1 MVNLSRIFKDPIF
14 QTDAEFFIRN
24 CMPFY
29 HNIRSYQYLCKK
41 GSEYNLEDESKL
53 YVFDFATGVM
63 KEIDIYVI
71 SEDLL
76 KVTDILRKHNV
87 GGIAF
92 YEIDGR
98 GRTKREEIP
107 EMVRFYMTGRKVTP
121 EFVKRTKVET
131 FVTDSSAKEIV
142 EDLITN
148 LGSESD
154 PRGMVFVKEVS
165 NAYEIGTKQS
175 GEAVLTTK

>member
-1 MVNLSRIFKDPIF
+1 MSIYFWDRL
-14 QTDAEFFIRN
+14 
-24 CMPFY
+24 
-29 HNIRSYQYLCKK
+29 L
-41 GSEYNLEDESKL
+41 
-53 YVFDFATGVM
+53 FDFATGDM

-71 SEDLL
+71 SDDLP
-76 KVTDILRKHNV
+76 KVTYTLRKHNV

-107 EMVRFYMTGRKVTP
+107 EMVRSYMTGRKITP

-131 FVTDSSAKEIV
+131 FVTDSSAKDIV

-148 LGSESD
+148 LGSESE

-165 NAYEIGTKQS
+165 NAYGIGTKQS
-175 GEAVLTTK
+175 SESVLIPK